1 MTINL
6 SQEEVYRYNRHL
18 ILPEF
23 GVKGQQKLKKSSV
36 LVVGAGG
43 LGSPALSYLVA
54 AGVGRV
60 GIVDFDVVDSSNL
73 QRQILHST
81 STIGKSKLE
90 SAHQR
95 LRDLNPEVKF
105 DLINDHLTSENALEI
120 FKNYD
125 VVADGTDNFPTR
137 YLVNDA
143 CVLTGKPN
151 IYASIFRFDG
161 QISVFNYED
170 GPCYRCIYSEP
181 PPPGLVPSCAEGG
194 VLGVLPGV
202 VGSIQ
207 ANETIKVLTGIG
219 TPAKGRLI
227 MYDALN
233 LKFKELKLRKDP
245 SCKVCGENPE
255 VTELIDYEFFCSGE
269 NSLGT
274 DDLPIPELTVEE
286 LQGKINS
293 EDNSFTLV
301 DVRDDYEREIADL
314 PTGLACQQIPVKVI
328 ANHLDQF
335 DKAKKYIVFCRTGNR
350 SYQASQVLK
359 KNGIENVFNLKGGI
373 LQWAEKIDK
382 KMLKY

>member
-1 MTINL
+1 MAINL

-23 GVKGQQKLKKSSV
+23 GIKGQQKLKKSSV

-43 LGSPALSYLVA
+43 LGSPVLLYLVA
-54 AGVGRV
+54 AGVGRI

-73 QRQILHST
+73 QRQILHGT
-81 STIGKSKLE
+81 STVGKSKLD
-90 SAHQR
+90 SAFQK

-105 DLINDHLTSENALEI
+105 DLINDRLTAENALEI

-143 CVLTGKPN
+143 CVLTNKPN
-151 IYASIFRFDG
+151 VYASIFRFDG
-161 QISVFNYED
+161 QISVFNYQD

-219 TPAKGRLI
+219 TPAKGRLL
-227 MYDALN
+227 MYDAFN
-233 LKFKELKLRKDP
+233 LKFKELKLRKDIN
-245 SCKVCGENPE
+245 CKVCSDNPE
-255 VTELIDYEFFCSGE
+255 VTELIDYEFFCG
-269 NSLGT
+269 G
-274 DDLPIPELTVEE
+274 DDF
-286 LQGKINS
+286 S
-293 EDNSFTLV
+293 
-301 DVRDDYEREIADL
+301 
-314 PTGLACQQIPVKVI
+314 
-328 ANHLDQF
+328 
-335 DKAKKYIVFCRTGNR
+335 
-350 SYQASQVLK
+350 
-359 KNGIENVFNLKGGI
+359 
-373 LQWAEKIDK
+373 
-382 KMLKY
+382 